1 MAAKKKLAAR
11 TKPGKPRIEI
21 DLDQVTEL
29 ASKGLS
35 HE

>member
-1 MAAKKKLAAR
+1 MVDKKKAGK

-21 DLDQVTEL
+21 DLTRVTEL